1 MWASMFKEFS
11 SITKE
16 TQRAAVT
23 KTIRNNFKL
32 TESKASFKYQ
42 SHTWSVL
49 MVSEK
54 LALPKPLTY
63 FMESAISDICF
74 LRVRQVKIKT
84 CRIRSEF
91 GLLVTNDE
99 KKQET
104 QPCSWYS
111 WIMRRQQHGHGFLQ
125 PGPEEGGAI
134 SGDVTMNGRTGGWY
148 VFRVTVLWLLQLGS

>member
-1 MWASMFKEFS
+1 MWASMFKDFS

-23 KTIRNNFKL
+23 KIIRNNFKL

-63 FMESAISDICF
+63 FIESAISDICF
-74 LRVRQVKIKT
+74 LRVGQVKIKT

-104 QPCSWYS
+104 Q

-125 PGPEEGGAI
+125 PGPEEGEAI
-134 SGDVTMNGRTGGWY
+134 SGDVTMNGRMGGWY
-148 VFRVTVLWLLQLGS
+148 VFRVTV

>member
-1 MWASMFKEFS
+1 MWASMFKDFS

-23 KTIRNNFKL
+23 KIIRNNFKL

-63 FMESAISDICF
+63 FIESAISDICF
-74 LRVRQVKIKT
+74 LRVGQVKIKT

-104 QPCSWYS
+104 Q
-111 WIMRRQQHGHGFLQ
+111 WIMRRQQHGRGFLQ
-125 PGPEEGGAI
+125 PGPEEGEAI
-134 SGDVTMNGRTGGWY
+134 SGDVTMNGRMGGWY
-148 VFRVTVLWLLQLGS
+148 VFRVTV